1 MTLEPIF
8 DPRKRRPA
16 PSPAKVD
23 LRVIFIAGTIIFA
36 VLTIG
41 FAIVRYGFGMH
52 PGYKFWVCL
61 FGFLIG
67 LIMLVWERFNR
78 STYMRLANDDE
89 TITGLDAHQTD
100 RSADGAMASQS
111 ADSATRR
118 PGRDTMRQPDRDAMR
133 QSGRDAADQPHQDAS
148 DQPKRPEI

>member
-1 MTLEPIF
+1 MDERCRPSPPLAIIRIVTLEPIF

-23 LRVIFIAGTIIFA
+23 LRVIFIIGTIIFA
-36 VLTIG
+36 ILTIG
-41 FAIVRYGFGMH
+41 FAIVRYGLGMH

-89 TITGLDAHQTD
+89 TITDLDAQKTEHTGRTDHTDPAITTHSSGHGNQT
-100 RSADGAMASQS
+100 A
-111 ADSATRR
+111 
-118 PGRDTMRQPDRDAMR
+118 
-133 QSGRDAADQPHQDAS
+133 
-148 DQPKRPEI
+148 

>member
-36 VLTIG
+36 ILTIG

-89 TITGLDAHQTD
+89 TITGLDVQRAD
-100 RSADGAMASQS
+100 RPADG
-111 ADSATRR
+111 TT
-118 PGRDTMRQPDRDAMR
+118 PR
-133 QSGRDAADQPHQDAS
+133 QSGRDAMRQPGPNPDPDTAGQTDREAAN
-148 DQPKRPEI
+148 QPKRPEM

>member
-16 PSPAKVD
+16 PSPARVD
-23 LRVIFIAGTIIFA
+23 LRVIFIIGTVIFA

-41 FAIVRYGFGMH
+41 FAIVRYGLGMH

-67 LIMLVWERFNR
+67 IILLVWERFNR

-89 TITGLDAHQTD
+89 TITDLDEGQTD
-100 RSADGAMASQS
+100 RAGSAVPMDR
-111 ADSATRR
+111 T
-118 PGRDTMRQPDRDAMR
+118 GRTDPEGMGNRSDRDDRTA
-133 QSGRDAADQPHQDAS
+133 
-148 DQPKRPEI
+148 